1 MIRTALRLLDDAGL
15 DGLTLRRRPWEDGL
29 TDAARRYG
37 IASQAMTTVVV
48 ITYRTSGR
56 RL

>member
-1 MIRTALRLLDDAGL
+1 VIRTALRLLDDAGL